1 MGLQISKN
9 KRHLEKEGSP
19 FFYLADTCWSAFTN
33 IDEPSWEYYL
43 QYRRRQGYN
52 TLQINILQQWDASET
67 VLDNHPFALD
77 HPRHGNLRP
86 AMGKKCRAPECAY
99 LARTRSMDTPK
110 LM

>member
-1 MGLQISKN
+1 MGLRISKN

-77 HPRHGNLRP
+77 EEENYNFYEIRD
-86 AMGKKCRAPECAY
+86 A
-99 LARTRSMDTPK
+99 
-110 LM
+110 